1 MRGRLPCRRSRG
13 TRRAP
18 SPQPAA
24 HHHIPPNWK
33 PAQWSRRAAFAMPAA
48 DKGHVRTRPVSP
60 GMTGKQYPSSPL
72 AFSPAR
78 TKYDDTNNTMTPT
91 HSAVTYPS
99 RLRSKQSTV
108 DRRASSRRAQG
119 GWRDTHAAG
128 VVAQVVPIR
137 ATLHGYQHVEN
148 LLGQRTDES
157 LAARHLDRPVQVW
170 FLVYYVVL
178 CHRVP
183 VPPPRLPQQ
192 HPGVSCVDAGKSSS
206 RISIRVEVLRAARNP
221 SGDSSQQQL
230 QRDAS
235 QRSAAHR
242 TPGPHPGCGAGTRV
256 RCRSAE
262 TPGDER
268 RATELGVRMASS
280 SRARGQGWGR
290 ARTKPSTAPGACH
303 MANCC
308 SMAWLYSGTSVHFPP
323 PHPKGPFDPS
333 CWDRCPLGS
342 SLSAPTVPLQ
352 CASKCAMPYP
362 PQMNR
367 SECWSIQ
374 PRSRDAAQSDR
385 SPSHKIARMRSKC
398 PNLMSNQL
406 RPKAQL
412 GTHTD
417 TPHLNTK

>member
-1 MRGRLPCRRSRG
+1 MCHAYARTIFLRAFCLRGRLPCRRSRG

-206 RISIRVEVLRAARNP
+206 RISIRVEVLRAARTP
-221 SGDSSQQQL
+221 SRRPHPQRLLRETHLEILPSS
-230 QRDAS
+230 S
-235 QRSAAHR
+235 CSEMHRSAAQR
-242 TPGPHPGCGAGTRV
+242 IVPRVPIPGAVQAPGCGAG
-256 RCRSAE
+256 AQ
-262 TPGDER
+262 R
-268 RATELGVRMASS
+268 RR
-280 SRARGQGWGR
+280 
-290 ARTKPSTAPGACH
+290 
-303 MANCC
+303 
-308 SMAWLYSGTSVHFPP
+308 GTSA
-323 PHPKGPFDPS
+323 G
-333 CWDRCPLGS
+333 R
-342 SLSAPTVPLQ
+342 LS
-352 CASKCAMPYP
+352 
-362 PQMNR
+362 
-367 SECWSIQ
+367 
-374 PRSRDAAQSDR
+374 
-385 SPSHKIARMRSKC
+385 
-398 PNLMSNQL
+398 
-406 RPKAQL
+406 
-412 GTHTD
+412 
-417 TPHLNTK
+417 